1 MSFRI
6 TGLAVEPFVPL
17 FALDDLQLE
26 RLGALRTIADVK
38 PGFPCRVTLED
49 ADPGERVLLLNYE
62 HQSADTP
69 YRSAHA
75 IYVRESA
82 VQTATAIDTIP
93 RSLYSR
99 MLSVRAFDAAGMML
113 DADLTPGA
121 ELATLIERF
130 LIDAATA
137 YLHVHFA
144 KRGCYAARVDRHRV
158 D

>member
-6 TGLAVEPFVPL
+6 TGLAVEPFIPL
-17 FALDDLQLE
+17 FTLDDSQLE
-26 RLGALRTIADVK
+26 RIGALRTIVDAK

-49 ADPGERVLLLNYE
+49 AESGERVLLLNYE
-62 HQSADTP
+62 HQSANTP
-69 YRSAHA
+69 YRAAHA

-82 VQTATAIDTIP
+82 VQTATVIDTIP
-93 RSLYSR
+93 QSLR
-99 MLSVRAFDAAGMML
+99 LRILSVRAFDGAGMML

-121 ELATLIERF
+121 ELATLSERF
-130 LIDAATA
+130 FTDAATA